1 MTREGLQ
8 VWLETYESVRFGG
21 IELSEAEFVAT
32 MKLVHF
38 LLMEM
43 KPPLNAE
50 FSADSAEWSSS
61 SASLGSVSESLMG
74 AYVSALARSPSTRD
88 DQYRNWDVLGQMDT
102 FLSSPRKSVDE
113 VSLSSVIDHG
123 STFEQAIDQ
132 EQQKRRMRGGRLG
145 EREGSVIYYDVED
158 D

>member
-8 VWLETYESVRFGG
+8 VWLEAYESVRFGG
-21 IELSEAEFVAT
+21 IELSEAEFIAT

-43 KPPLNAE
+43 KPPLNPE

-61 SASLGSVSESLMG
+61 SVSMGSDNESLMEAG
-74 AYVSALARSPSTRD
+74 VCALARSPSIRD
-88 DQYRNWDVLGQMDT
+88 DRYRDSDILRKMDT
-102 FLSSPRKSVDE
+102 FLSSSRKSVDE
-113 VSLSSVIDHG
+113 ASMSSVIDHG

-132 EQQKRRMRGGRLG
+132 EQRSRRMRGGRLG